1 MLLLSSIFDVSGIL
15 SHSDLDERALD
26 ALKEFP
32 VEGGVQVLK
41 QFAESNL
48 EHVGNKS
55 AYLCGVMKTY
65 RQKNKMPGGAVAD
78 AGAKKGPDEV
88 KLKASN
94 CSCLSGVFV
103 ISRQLRSIQEE
114 TLGFVCWVGMW
125 QMVHNCV
132 FFPVGNIR

>member
-1 MLLLSSIFDVSGIL
+1 MRDKLLCISGIL

-65 RQKNKMPGGAVAD
+65 RQKNKMPGGAAAD
-78 AGAKKGPDEV
+78 AGAKKGPDEA
-88 KLKASN
+88 KLKVST
-94 CSCLSGVFV
+94 
-103 ISRQLRSIQEE
+103 RRTRE
-114 TLGFVCWVGMW
+114 TSEVPSLKFRRGKFARTEARGF
-125 QMVHNCV
+125 
-132 FFPVGNIR
+132 F

>member
-1 MLLLSSIFDVSGIL
+1 MFHIFIEGIL

-32 VEGGVQVLK
+32 VDGGVQVLK

-65 RQKNKMPGGAVAD
+65 RQKNKMPGGAAAD
-78 AGAKKGPDEV
+78 AGAKKGPDEA
-88 KLKASN
+88 KLKV
-94 CSCLSGVFV
+94 SCVAALFV
-103 ISRQLRSIQEE
+103 SAAACDLRI
-114 TLGFVCWVGMW
+114 FVSWPDRAT
-125 QMVHNCV
+125 MV
-132 FFPVGNIR
+132 

>member
-1 MLLLSSIFDVSGIL
+1 M
-15 SHSDLDERALD
+15 DERALD

-65 RQKNKMPGGAVAD
+65 RQKNKMPGGAAAD
-78 AGAKKGPDEV
+78 AGAKKGPDEA
-88 KLKASN
+88 KLKVSN
-94 CSCLSGVFV
+94 CSYYLSGAFV
-103 ISRQLRSIQEE
+103 RTRQTIDKFPK
-114 TLGFVCWVGMW
+114 TLL
-125 QMVHNCV
+125 
-132 FFPVGNIR
+132 